1 MVPVEVAI
9 ERLRNPKPGG
19 KIWEAKEYGIDLTL
33 LMSTLHKTREERI
46 LFGEDFADAMQEIRG
61 VARKRHERKNR

>member
-19 KIWEAKEYGIDLTL
+19 KIAAARDYGVDLTL
-33 LMSTLHKTREERI
+33 LMERLKLTHEERWRD
-46 LFGEDFADAMQEIRG
+46 LEQYSNDLMELRSAMRR
-61 VARKRHERKNR
+61 RK